1 MGQESDEIVARF
13 RELHDQG
20 VGRQDAIAQIS
31 AQFGRDAVEV
41 EQIVIDP
48 VLDPE
53 LGEHT
58 PPPGNSEG

>member
-20 VGRQDAIAQIS
+20 VEREDAITQIS
-31 AQFGRDAVEV
+31 AQFGRDADEV
-41 EQIVIDP
+41 KQIVIDP

-53 LGEHT
+53 LGERT
-58 PPPGNSEG
+58 QLPGNSEG